1 MHGPPQLL
9 KQWEAPRSI
18 LDEFKYGAL
27 QCCMRMSHE
36 GWKVESRAWSR
47 SFLGRVIGCYPIQ
60 DIYFII
66 YYDILLWIL
75 LVVLG
80 FSVPVMCSCSAAV
93 A

>member
-1 MHGPPQLL
+1 
-9 KQWEAPRSI
+9 
-18 LDEFKYGAL
+18 
-27 QCCMRMSHE
+27 MRMSH
-36 GWKVESRAWSR
+36 GAGV
-47 SFLGRVIGCYPIQ
+47 FTDDRVVQGAIRYKIYMIYT
-60 DIYFII
+60 IYFII

>member
-1 MHGPPQLL
+1 
-9 KQWEAPRSI
+9 
-18 LDEFKYGAL
+18 
-27 QCCMRMSHE
+27 MRMSHE
-36 GWKVESRAWSR
+36 GCLKVESRTAWSR
-47 SFLGRVIGCYPIQ
+47 SFSPRRVMLCHPIQ
-60 DIYFII
+60 DIYLMI